1 MGGNC
6 IVNTT
11 HNLIGYVVCDPTG
24 KPLLNTLCVAPDNA
38 EKFGALMETMA
49 RFDPSVFDAALSE
62 EVSAFTIAKEQGYTV
77 RKLQAA
83 ITLGEA
89 LLL

>member
-1 MGGNC
+1 M
-6 IVNTT
+6 NT
-11 HNLIGYVVCDPTG
+11 NLIGYVVCDPTG

-49 RFDPSVFDAALSE
+49 RFDPSMFDTALSE
-62 EVSAFTIAKEQGYTV
+62 EVSYFTLATREQGYTV
-77 RKLQAA
+77 RKLQVT